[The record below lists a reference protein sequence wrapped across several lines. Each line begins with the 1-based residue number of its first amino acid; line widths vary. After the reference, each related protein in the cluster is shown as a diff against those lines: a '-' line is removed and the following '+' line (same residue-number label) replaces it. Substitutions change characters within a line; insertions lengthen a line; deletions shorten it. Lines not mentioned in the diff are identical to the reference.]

1 MRLII
6 DGEIVG
12 EQLLT
17 SLLATE
23 NTNPECPR
31 KISLFSV
38 GGDGYSV
45 QGFFQGAQVL
55 PASDHVKHH
64 RMKASA

>member
-1 MRLII
+1 MKLFVN
-6 DGEIVG
+6 GEIVG
-12 EQLLT
+12 ERFLT
-17 SLLATE
+17 SLETK

-45 QGFFQGAQVL
+45 QGFIHCAEVL
-55 PASDHVKHH
+55 PATDHVEHH
-64 RMKASA
+64 YTMVSA